1 MSMRTQSR
9 PALDRYGFVDSPESR
24 RLRGRRI
31 TAALVEFGQLD
42 IASARV
48 IDIGCSAGIITE
60 QIARA
65 ARLTIGI
72 DVDVESLAY
81 AMRAAHRARFVA
93 SAADRLPFAA
103 ASFDAAVCNHV
114 YEHVP
119 DPLAFM
125 REAHRVLRPGGV
137 CYFAGGHT
145 LQLIE
150 PHHHVPLLSMMPRR
164 IADAVLRRTRG
175 ELRYAER
182 FVPPWR
188 LRALFAP
195 FARAEFVSP
204 RMLREPERFEFPR
217 ARAVAGALEA
227 GACAWKLRRCTARA
241 DVDLPAQKIVRPEGR
256 LVALRKART
265 LPSRGTMAPRRRCP
279 TST

>member
-1 MSMRTQSR
+1 MNTPTQLR
-9 PALDRYGFVDSPESR
+9 PAVDRYGFVDAPEGR

-31 TAALVEFGQLD
+31 AAALVEFGRVD
-42 IASARV
+42 MASARV
-48 IDIGCSAGIITE
+48 LDIGCSAGIITE
-60 QIARA
+60 QIAQA

-81 AMRAAHRARFVA
+81 AMRVAHRARFAA

-119 DPLAFM
+119 DARALM

-150 PHHHVPLLSMMPRR
+150 PHHHVPLLSLMPRK

-175 ELRYAER
+175 ESRYTER

-195 FARAEFVSP
+195 FARVEFISP
-204 RMLREPERFEFPR
+204 RMLREPERFEFPAL
-217 ARAVAGALEA
+217 AR
-227 GACAWKLRRCTARA
+227 
-241 DVDLPAQKIVRPEGR
+241 LPALLRPVLALGSNVVAR
-256 LVALRKART
+256 L
-265 LPSRGTMAPRRRCP
+265 AP
-279 TST
+279 TWIYLLEK